1 MKIRDKLGKER
12 LYFDGG
18 MGSLLID
25 RGLKGG
31 ELPET
36 WNINRPD
43 EIQEIHEAY
52 ILAGADIITANT
64 FGANPLKFENAEEII
79 TAGIKL
85 VRNAI
90 DKCGRGGFAAY
101 DVGPLGKL
109 LKPIGELDFEDAVS
123 LFAAGV
129 KAGAAAGA
137 DLIIIETMSDCLE
150 TKAAV
155 LAAKENSDLPVFVT
169 NAYDASHKLM
179 TGASPAAMVAML
191 EGLHANAIGVN
202 CSLGPEQ
209 MLPVVEELIRYASV
223 PVIVQPNA
231 GIPRTVGGK
240 TIYDVDAEAFSDVM
254 VKIAEMGTSIL
265 GGCCGTTP
273 EFIRLTSEKTR
284 RIPYLPPEHKHD
296 TIVSSYS
303 RALEIGNFPVL
314 IGERI
319 NPTGKKRFKQAL
331 CESDVDYILGVGI
344 AQEEQGAHILDVN
357 VGLPEIDEA
366 DMLSRVTASLQ
377 AVTDLPLQIDTV
389 DTVAMERALRLYNG
403 KAMINSVNGK
413 EESLKSVLPIAAKY
427 GGVIVALTLDE
438 RGIPDTAEERLRIAE
453 NIVAR
458 AAEYGIPK
466 KDIVA
471 DPLAMTISAN
481 PDSANTTLR
490 AVRHIK
496 ERLGIKVSLGVSNI
510 SFGLPQRELI
520 NSAFFLMALEN
531 GLDCA
536 ILNPASAEMMKSYYT
551 YLALTGR
558 DEACGRYI
566 EFAEGYKCISD
577 AAANGAVPVSGRG
590 KTESGLRY
598 CIEKGLTEAAIQA
611 AGQLLEHDSPT
622 DVIDRE
628 IIPALDEVGRGFE
641 RKTVYLPQ
649 LLMSAEAAKAA
660 FEVVRSKLTRDSDK
674 RGDKVVLAT
683 VKGDIHD
690 IGKNI
695 VKVLLENYG
704 FEVIDLGRDVP
715 PERVYEA
722 VVQSGARL
730 VGLSALMTTTVPSM
744 EDTVRLIH
752 EKCPGIK
759 TVVGGAVLTQ
769 EYADMIGADFYS
781 KDAMQTV
788 RCAEKIYSEFHTAD
802 L

>member
-1 MKIRDKLGKER
+1 MNIRDRLGRER

-36 WNINRPD
+36 WNISRPG
-43 EIQEIHEAY
+43 EIRSIHEEY
-52 ILAGADIITANT
+52 LLAGADIVTTNT
-64 FGANPLKFENAEEII
+64 FGANALKFQNSEEII

-85 VRNAI
+85 AREAV
-90 DKCGRGGFAAY
+90 DKCGRGGFVAY
-101 DVGPLGKL
+101 DIGPLGKL
-109 LKPIGELDFEDAVS
+109 LKPIGELDFETAVL
-123 LFAAGV
+123 LFAEGV

-169 NAYDASHKLM
+169 NAYDSSHKLM
-179 TGASPAAMVAML
+179 TGASPKAMIAML
-191 EGLHANAIGVN
+191 EGLHADAIGIN

-209 MLPVVEELIRYASV
+209 MLPVVDELVKYASV
-223 PVIVQPNA
+223 PIIVQPNA
-231 GIPRTVGGK
+231 GIPRTAGGR
-240 TIYDVDAEAFSDVM
+240 TVYDVDAEAFSDVM
-254 VKIAEMGTSIL
+254 LKIAERGVSVL

-273 EFIRLTSEKTR
+273 EYIRLTAEKTR
-284 RIPYLPPEHKHD
+284 RIPYLPPEPKNE
-296 TIVSSYS
+296 TLVSSYTH
-303 RALEIGNFPVL
+303 ALEIGNSPVL

-331 CESDVDYILGVGI
+331 CESDIDYILGVGI
-344 AQEEQGAHILDVN
+344 TEEEQGAHILDVN

-366 DMLSRVTASLQ
+366 DMLTRVMTSLQ
-377 AVTDLPLQIDTV
+377 AVTALPLQIDTV
-389 DTVAMERALRLYNG
+389 DPDAMERALRLYNG

-413 EESLKSVLPIAAKY
+413 EESLKTVLPIAAKY
-427 GGVIVALTLDE
+427 GGVLVALTLDE
-438 RGIPDTAEERLRIAE
+438 SGIPDTAEERLQIAE
-453 NIVAR
+453 KIVAR
-458 AAEYGIPK
+458 AAEYGIAK

-471 DPLAMTISAN
+471 DPLAMTVSAN

-490 AVRHIK
+490 TVRLIK

-558 DEACGRYI
+558 DEMCGRYI
-566 EFAEGYKCISD
+566 EFCKKYQCGSNTVVNNTAS
-577 AAANGAVPVSGRG
+577 VSEK
-590 KTESGLRY
+590 KTDSGLRH
-598 CIEKGLTEAAIQA
+598 CIEKGLAEAGVQA
-611 AGQLLEHDSPT
+611 AEQLLEHESPT
-622 DVIDRE
+622 TVIDRE

-641 RKTVYLPQ
+641 QKTVYLPQ

-660 FEVVRSKLTRDSDK
+660 FEVVRSKLTQDSAK

-704 FEVIDLGRDVP
+704 FDVIDLGRDVP
-715 PERVYEA
+715 PEKVYEA
-722 VVQSGARL
+722 VIQSGARL
-730 VGLSALMTTTVPSM
+730 VGLSALMTTTVPAM
-744 EDTVRLIH
+744 EETVRLVH
-752 EKCPGIK
+752 EKCPGVK

-788 RCAEKIYSEFHTAD
+788 RCAEKIYSD
-802 L
+802 SQPPVL

>member
-1 MKIRDKLGKER
+1 MNIRDRLGRER

-25 RGLKGG
+25 RGLRGG

-36 WNINRPD
+36 WNISRPG
-43 EIQEIHEAY
+43 EIRSIHEEY
-52 ILAGADIITANT
+52 LLAGADIVTTNT
-64 FGANPLKFENAEEII
+64 FGANALKFQNSEEII

-85 VRNAI
+85 AREAV
-90 DKCGRGGFAAY
+90 DKCGRGGFVAY
-101 DVGPLGKL
+101 DIGPLGKL
-109 LKPIGELDFEDAVS
+109 LKPIGELDFETAVL
-123 LFAAGV
+123 LFAEGV

-169 NAYDASHKLM
+169 NAYDSSHKLM
-179 TGASPAAMVAML
+179 TGASPKAMIAML
-191 EGLHANAIGVN
+191 EGLHADAIGIN

-209 MLPVVEELIRYASV
+209 MLPVIDELVKYSSV
-223 PVIVQPNA
+223 PIIVQPNA
-231 GIPRTVGGK
+231 GVPRTAGGR
-240 TIYDVDAEAFSDVM
+240 TVYDVDAEAFSDVM
-254 VKIAEMGTSIL
+254 LKIAERGVSVL

-273 EFIRLTSEKTR
+273 EYIRLTAEKTR
-284 RIPYLPPEHKHD
+284 RIPYLPPEPKNE
-296 TIVSSYS
+296 TLVSSYTH
-303 RALEIGNFPVL
+303 ALEIGNSPVL

-331 CESDVDYILGVGI
+331 CESDIDYILGVGI
-344 AQEEQGAHILDVN
+344 TEEEQGAHILDVN

-366 DMLSRVTASLQ
+366 DMLTRVMTSLQ
-377 AVTDLPLQIDTV
+377 AVTALPLQIDTV
-389 DTVAMERALRLYNG
+389 NPEAMERALRLYNG

-413 EESLKSVLPIAAKY
+413 EESLKTVLPIAAKY
-427 GGVIVALTLDE
+427 GGVLVALTLDE
-438 RGIPDTAEERLRIAE
+438 RGIPDTAEERLQIAE
-453 NIVAR
+453 KIVAR
-458 AAEYGIPK
+458 AAEYGIAK

-471 DPLAMTISAN
+471 DPLAMTVSAN

-490 AVRHIK
+490 TVRLIK

-558 DEACGRYI
+558 DEMCGRYI
-566 EFAEGYKCISD
+566 EFSEKYQCGSNTVVNNTAS
-577 AAANGAVPVSGRG
+577 VSEK
-590 KTESGLRY
+590 KTDSGLRH
-598 CIEKGLTEAAIQA
+598 CIEKGLAEAGVQA
-611 AGQLLEHDSPT
+611 AEQLLEHESPT
-622 DVIDRE
+622 TVIDRE

-641 RKTVYLPQ
+641 QKTVYLPQ

-660 FEVVRSKLTRDSDK
+660 FEVVRSKLTQDSAK

-704 FEVIDLGRDVP
+704 FDVIDLGRDVP
-715 PERVYEA
+715 PEKVYEA
-722 VVQSGARL
+722 VMQSGARL
-730 VGLSALMTTTVPSM
+730 VGLSALMTTTVPAM
-744 EDTVRLIH
+744 EETVRLVH
-752 EKCPGIK
+752 EKCPGVK

-788 RCAEKIYSEFHTAD
+788 RCAEKIYSD
-802 L
+802 SQPPVL

>member
-1 MKIRDKLGKER
+1 MNIRDRLGRER

-25 RGLKGG
+25 RGLRGG

-36 WNINRPD
+36 WNISRPG
-43 EIQEIHEAY
+43 EIRSIHEEY
-52 ILAGADIITANT
+52 LLAGADIVTTNT
-64 FGANPLKFENAEEII
+64 FGANALKFQNSEEII

-85 VRNAI
+85 AREAV
-90 DKCGRGGFAAY
+90 DKCGRGGFVAY
-101 DVGPLGKL
+101 DIGPLGKL
-109 LKPIGELDFEDAVS
+109 LKPIGELDFETAVL
-123 LFAAGV
+123 LFAEGV

-169 NAYDASHKLM
+169 NAYDSSHKLM
-179 TGASPAAMVAML
+179 TGASPKAMIAML
-191 EGLHANAIGVN
+191 EGLHADAIGIN

-209 MLPVVEELIRYASV
+209 MLPVIDELVKYSSV
-223 PVIVQPNA
+223 PIIVQPNA
-231 GIPRTVGGK
+231 GIPRTAGGR
-240 TIYDVDAEAFSDVM
+240 TVYDVDAEAFSDVM
-254 VKIAEMGTSIL
+254 LKIAERGVSVL

-273 EFIRLTSEKTR
+273 DYIRLTAEKTR
-284 RIPYLPPEHKHD
+284 RIPYLPPEPKNE
-296 TIVSSYS
+296 TLVSSYTH
-303 RALEIGNFPVL
+303 ALEIGNSPVL

-331 CESDVDYILGVGI
+331 CESDIDYILGVGI
-344 AQEEQGAHILDVN
+344 TEEEQGAHILDVN

-366 DMLSRVTASLQ
+366 DMLTRVMTSLQ
-377 AVTDLPLQIDTV
+377 AVTALPLQIDTV
-389 DTVAMERALRLYNG
+389 DPEAMERALRLYNG

-413 EESLKSVLPIAAKY
+413 EESLKTVLPIAAKY
-427 GGVIVALTLDE
+427 GGVLVALTLDE
-438 RGIPDTAEERLRIAE
+438 RGIPDTAEERLQIAE
-453 NIVAR
+453 KIVAR
-458 AAEYGIPK
+458 AAEYGIAK

-471 DPLAMTISAN
+471 DPLAMTVSAN

-490 AVRHIK
+490 TVRLIK

-558 DEACGRYI
+558 DEMCGRYI
-566 EFAEGYKCISD
+566 EFSEKYQCGSNTVVNNTAS
-577 AAANGAVPVSGRG
+577 VSEK
-590 KTESGLRY
+590 KTDSGLRH
-598 CIEKGLTEAAIQA
+598 CIEKGLAEAGVQA
-611 AGQLLEHDSPT
+611 AEQLLEHESPT
-622 DVIDRE
+622 TVIDRE

-641 RKTVYLPQ
+641 QKTVYLPQ

-660 FEVVRSKLTRDSDK
+660 FEVVRSKLTQDSAK

-704 FEVIDLGRDVP
+704 FDVIDLGRDVP
-715 PERVYEA
+715 PEKVYEA
-722 VVQSGARL
+722 VMQSGARL
-730 VGLSALMTTTVPSM
+730 VGLSALMTTTVPAM
-744 EDTVRLIH
+744 EETVRLVH
-752 EKCPGIK
+752 EKCPGVK

-788 RCAEKIYSEFHTAD
+788 RCAEKIYSD
-802 L
+802 SQPSVL

>member
-1 MKIRDKLGKER
+1 MNIRDRLGRER
-12 LYFDGG
+12 LYYDGG

-25 RGLKGG
+25 RGLRGG

-36 WNINRPD
+36 WNISRPG
-43 EIQEIHEAY
+43 EIRSIHEEY
-52 ILAGADIITANT
+52 LLAGADIVTTNT
-64 FGANPLKFENAEEII
+64 FGANALKFQNSEEII

-85 VRNAI
+85 AREAV
-90 DKCGRGGFAAY
+90 DKCGRGGFVAY
-101 DVGPLGKL
+101 DIGPLGKL
-109 LKPIGELDFEDAVS
+109 LKPIGELDFETAVL
-123 LFAAGV
+123 LFAEGV

-169 NAYDASHKLM
+169 NAYDSSHKLM
-179 TGASPAAMVAML
+179 TGASPKAMIAML
-191 EGLHANAIGVN
+191 EGLHADAIGIN

-209 MLPVVEELIRYASV
+209 MLPVIDELVKYSSV
-223 PVIVQPNA
+223 PIIVQPNA
-231 GIPRTVGGK
+231 GIPRTAGGR
-240 TIYDVDAEAFSDVM
+240 TVYDVDAEAFSDVM
-254 VKIAEMGTSIL
+254 LKIAERGVSVL

-273 EFIRLTSEKTR
+273 EYIRLTAEKTR
-284 RIPYLPPEHKHD
+284 RIPYLPPEPKNE
-296 TIVSSYS
+296 TLVSSYTH
-303 RALEIGNFPVL
+303 ALEIGNSPVL

-331 CESDVDYILGVGI
+331 CESDIDYILGVGI
-344 AQEEQGAHILDVN
+344 TEEEQGAHILDVN

-366 DMLSRVTASLQ
+366 DMLTRVMTSLQ
-377 AVTDLPLQIDTV
+377 AVTALPLQIDTV
-389 DTVAMERALRLYNG
+389 NPEAMERALRLYNG

-413 EESLKSVLPIAAKY
+413 EESLKTVLPIAAKY
-427 GGVIVALTLDE
+427 GGVLVALTLDE
-438 RGIPDTAEERLRIAE
+438 RGIPDTAEERLQIAE
-453 NIVAR
+453 KIVAR
-458 AAEYGIPK
+458 AAEYGIAK

-471 DPLAMTISAN
+471 DPLAMTVSAN

-490 AVRHIK
+490 TVRLIK

-558 DEACGRYI
+558 DEMCGRYI
-566 EFAEGYKCISD
+566 EFSEKYQCGSNTVVNNTAS
-577 AAANGAVPVSGRG
+577 VSEK
-590 KTESGLRY
+590 KTDSGLRH
-598 CIEKGLTEAAIQA
+598 CIEKGLAEAGVQA
-611 AGQLLEHDSPT
+611 AEQLLEHESPT
-622 DVIDRE
+622 TVIDRE

-641 RKTVYLPQ
+641 QKTVYLPQ

-660 FEVVRSKLTRDSDK
+660 FEVVRSKLTQDSAK

-704 FEVIDLGRDVP
+704 FDVIDLGRDVP
-715 PERVYEA
+715 PEKVYEA
-722 VVQSGARL
+722 VMQSGARL
-730 VGLSALMTTTVPSM
+730 VGLSALMTTTVPAM
-744 EDTVRLIH
+744 EETVRLVH
-752 EKCPGIK
+752 EKCPGVK

-788 RCAEKIYSEFHTAD
+788 RCAEKIYSD
-802 L
+802 SQPPVL

>member
-1 MKIRDKLGKER
+1 M
-12 LYFDGG
+12 F
-18 MGSLLID
+18 
-25 RGLKGG
+25 
-31 ELPET
+31 
-36 WNINRPD
+36 
-43 EIQEIHEAY
+43 
-52 ILAGADIITANT
+52 
-64 FGANPLKFENAEEII
+64 AE
-79 TAGIKL
+79 
-85 VRNAI
+85 
-90 DKCGRGGFAAY
+90 
-101 DVGPLGKL
+101 
-109 LKPIGELDFEDAVS
+109 
-123 LFAAGV
+123 GV

-169 NAYDASHKLM
+169 NAYDSSHKLM
-179 TGASPAAMVAML
+179 TGASPKAMIAML
-191 EGLHANAIGVN
+191 EGLHADAIGIN

-209 MLPVVEELIRYASV
+209 MLPVIDELVKYSSV
-223 PVIVQPNA
+223 PIIVQPNA
-231 GIPRTVGGK
+231 GIPRTAGGR
-240 TIYDVDAEAFSDVM
+240 TVYDVDAEAFSDVM
-254 VKIAEMGTSIL
+254 LKIAERGVSVL

-273 EFIRLTSEKTR
+273 DYIRLTAEKTR
-284 RIPYLPPEHKHD
+284 RIPYLPPEPKNE
-296 TIVSSYS
+296 TLVSSYTH
-303 RALEIGNFPVL
+303 ALEIGNSPVL

-331 CESDVDYILGVGI
+331 CESDIDYILGVGI
-344 AQEEQGAHILDVN
+344 TEEEQGAHILDVN

-366 DMLSRVTASLQ
+366 DMLTRVMTSLQ
-377 AVTDLPLQIDTV
+377 AVTALPLQIDTV
-389 DTVAMERALRLYNG
+389 DPEAMERALRLYNG

-413 EESLKSVLPIAAKY
+413 EESLKTVLPIAAKY
-427 GGVIVALTLDE
+427 GGVLVALTLDE
-438 RGIPDTAEERLRIAE
+438 RGIPDTAEERLQIAE
-453 NIVAR
+453 KIVAR
-458 AAEYGIPK
+458 AAEYGIAK

-471 DPLAMTISAN
+471 DPLAMTVSAN

-490 AVRHIK
+490 TVRLIK

-558 DEACGRYI
+558 DEMCGRYI
-566 EFAEGYKCISD
+566 EFSEKYQCGSNTVVNNTAS
-577 AAANGAVPVSGRG
+577 VSEK
-590 KTESGLRY
+590 KTDSGLRH
-598 CIEKGLTEAAIQA
+598 CIEKGLAEAGVQA
-611 AGQLLEHDSPT
+611 AEQLLEHESPT
-622 DVIDRE
+622 TVIDRE

-641 RKTVYLPQ
+641 QKTVYLPQ

-660 FEVVRSKLTRDSDK
+660 FEVVRSKLTQDSAK

-704 FEVIDLGRDVP
+704 FDVIDLGRDVP
-715 PERVYEA
+715 PEKVYEA
-722 VVQSGARL
+722 VMQSGARL
-730 VGLSALMTTTVPSM
+730 VGLSALMTTTVPAM
-744 EDTVRLIH
+744 EETVRLVH
-752 EKCPGIK
+752 EKCPGVK

-788 RCAEKIYSEFHTAD
+788 RCAEKIYSD
-802 L
+802 SQPSVL

>member
-1 MKIRDKLGKER
+1 MNIRDRLGRER

-25 RGLKGG
+25 RGLRGG

-36 WNINRPD
+36 WNISRPG
-43 EIQEIHEAY
+43 EIRSIHEEY
-52 ILAGADIITANT
+52 LLAGADIVTTNT
-64 FGANPLKFENAEEII
+64 FGANALKFQNSEEII

-85 VRNAI
+85 AREAV
-90 DKCGRGGFAAY
+90 DKCGRGGFVAY
-101 DVGPLGKL
+101 DIGPLGKL
-109 LKPIGELDFEDAVS
+109 LKPIGELDFETAVL
-123 LFAAGV
+123 LFAEGV

-169 NAYDASHKLM
+169 NAYDSSHKLM
-179 TGASPAAMVAML
+179 TGASPKAMIAML
-191 EGLHANAIGVN
+191 EGLHADAIGIN

-209 MLPVVEELIRYASV
+209 MLPVIDELVKYSSV
-223 PVIVQPNA
+223 PIIVQPNA
-231 GIPRTVGGK
+231 GIPRTAGGR
-240 TIYDVDAEAFSDVM
+240 TVYDVDAEAFSDVM
-254 VKIAEMGTSIL
+254 LKIAERGVSVL

-273 EFIRLTSEKTR
+273 EYIRLTAEKTR
-284 RIPYLPPEHKHD
+284 RIPYLPPEPKNE
-296 TIVSSYS
+296 TLVSSYTH
-303 RALEIGNFPVL
+303 ALEIGNSPVL

-331 CESDVDYILGVGI
+331 CESDIDYILGVGI
-344 AQEEQGAHILDVN
+344 TEEEQGAHILDVN

-366 DMLSRVTASLQ
+366 DMLTRVMTSLQ
-377 AVTDLPLQIDTV
+377 AVTALPLQIDTV
-389 DTVAMERALRLYNG
+389 NPEAMERALRLYNG

-413 EESLKSVLPIAAKY
+413 EESLKTVLPIAAKY
-427 GGVIVALTLDE
+427 GGVLVALTLDE
-438 RGIPDTAEERLRIAE
+438 RGIPDTAEERLQIAE
-453 NIVAR
+453 KIVAR
-458 AAEYGIPK
+458 AAEYGIAK

-471 DPLAMTISAN
+471 DPLAMTVSAN

-490 AVRHIK
+490 TVRLIK

-558 DEACGRYI
+558 DEMCGRYI
-566 EFAEGYKCISD
+566 EFSEKYQCGSNTVVNNTAS
-577 AAANGAVPVSGRG
+577 VSEK
-590 KTESGLRY
+590 KTDSGLRH
-598 CIEKGLTEAAIQA
+598 CIEKGLAEAGVQA
-611 AGQLLEHDSPT
+611 AEQLLEHESPT
-622 DVIDRE
+622 TVIDRE

-641 RKTVYLPQ
+641 QKTVYLPQ

-660 FEVVRSKLTRDSDK
+660 FEVVRSKLTQDSAK

-704 FEVIDLGRDVP
+704 FDVIDLGRDVP
-715 PERVYEA
+715 PEKVYEA
-722 VVQSGARL
+722 VMQSGARL
-730 VGLSALMTTTVPSM
+730 VGLSALMTTTVPAM
-744 EDTVRLIH
+744 EDTVRLVH
-752 EKCPGIK
+752 EKCPGVK

-788 RCAEKIYSEFHTAD
+788 RCAEKIYSD
-802 L
+802 SQPPVL

>member
-1 MKIRDKLGKER
+1 MNIRDRLGRER

-25 RGLKGG
+25 RGLRGG

-36 WNINRPD
+36 WNISRPG
-43 EIQEIHEAY
+43 EIRSIHEEY
-52 ILAGADIITANT
+52 LLAGADIVTTNT
-64 FGANPLKFENAEEII
+64 FGANALKFQNSEEII

-85 VRNAI
+85 AREAV
-90 DKCGRGGFAAY
+90 DKCGRGGFVAY
-101 DVGPLGKL
+101 DIGPLGKL
-109 LKPIGELDFEDAVS
+109 LKPIGELDFETAVL
-123 LFAAGV
+123 LFAEGV

-169 NAYDASHKLM
+169 NAYDSSHKLM
-179 TGASPAAMVAML
+179 TGASPKAMIAML
-191 EGLHANAIGVN
+191 EGLHADAIGIN

-209 MLPVVEELIRYASV
+209 MLPVIDELVKYSSV
-223 PVIVQPNA
+223 PIIVQPNA
-231 GIPRTVGGK
+231 GIPRTAGGR
-240 TIYDVDAEAFSDVM
+240 TVYDVDAEAFSDVM
-254 VKIAEMGTSIL
+254 LKIAERGVSVL

-273 EFIRLTSEKTR
+273 EYIRLTAEKTR
-284 RIPYLPPEHKHD
+284 RIPYLPPEPKNE
-296 TIVSSYS
+296 TLVSSYTH
-303 RALEIGNFPVL
+303 ALEIGNSPVL

-331 CESDVDYILGVGI
+331 CESDIDYILGVGI
-344 AQEEQGAHILDVN
+344 TEEEQGAHILDVN

-366 DMLSRVTASLQ
+366 DMLTRVMTSLQ
-377 AVTDLPLQIDTV
+377 AVTALPLQIDTV
-389 DTVAMERALRLYNG
+389 NPEAMERALRLYNG

-413 EESLKSVLPIAAKY
+413 EESLKTVLPIAAKY
-427 GGVIVALTLDE
+427 GGVLVALTLDE
-438 RGIPDTAEERLRIAE
+438 RGIPDTAEERLQIAE
-453 NIVAR
+453 KIVAR
-458 AAEYGIPK
+458 AAEYGIAK

-471 DPLAMTISAN
+471 DPLAMTVSAN

-490 AVRHIK
+490 TVRLIK

-558 DEACGRYI
+558 DEMCGRYI
-566 EFAEGYKCISD
+566 EFSEKYQCGSNTVVNNTAS
-577 AAANGAVPVSGRG
+577 VSEK
-590 KTESGLRY
+590 KTDSGLRH
-598 CIEKGLTEAAIQA
+598 CIEKGLAEAGVQA
-611 AGQLLEHDSPT
+611 AEQLLEHESPT
-622 DVIDRE
+622 TVIDRE

-641 RKTVYLPQ
+641 QKTVYLPQ

-660 FEVVRSKLTRDSDK
+660 FEVVRSKLTQDSAK

-704 FEVIDLGRDVP
+704 FDVIDLGRDVP
-715 PERVYEA
+715 PEKVYEA
-722 VVQSGARL
+722 VMQSGARL
-730 VGLSALMTTTVPSM
+730 VGLSALMTTTVPAM
-744 EDTVRLIH
+744 EETVRLVH
-752 EKCPGIK
+752 EKCPGVK

-788 RCAEKIYSEFHTAD
+788 RCAEKIYSD
-802 L
+802 SQPPVL

>member
-1 MKIRDKLGKER
+1 MKIKDILGRKR

-18 MGSLLID
+18 MGSLLIE

-36 WNINRPD
+36 WNIDRPD
-43 EIQEIHEAY
+43 EIQSIHEAY
-52 ILAGADIITANT
+52 LLAGADIITANT
-64 FGANPLKFENAEEII
+64 FGANSLKFENSEEII

-90 DKCGRGGFAAY
+90 DKCGRGGFVAY

-137 DLIIIETMSDCLE
+137 DLIVIETMSDCLE

-191 EGLHANAIGVN
+191 EGLHTDAIGVN

-209 MLPVVEELIRYASV
+209 MLPVIEELVRYASV

-231 GIPRTVGGK
+231 GLPRTVGGK
-240 TIYDVDAEAFSDVM
+240 TVYDVDAEVFSDVM
-254 VKIAEMGTSIL
+254 VKVAEMGASVL

-273 EFIRLTSEKTR
+273 EYIRLTAEKTR
-284 RIPYLPPEHKHD
+284 RIPYLPPEPKHE
-296 TIVSSYS
+296 TLVSSYTH
-303 RALEIGNFPVL
+303 ALEIGNSPIL

-331 CESDVDYILGVGI
+331 CESDIDYILGVGI
-344 AQEEQGAHILDVN
+344 AEEEQGAHILDVN

-366 DMLSRVTASLQ
+366 DMLSRVMTSLQ

-389 DTVAMERALRLYNG
+389 NTEAMERALRLYNG

-438 RGIPDTAEERLRIAE
+438 QGIPDTAEERLRIAKK
-453 NIVAR
+453 IVAR
-458 AAEYGIPK
+458 AAEYGISK

-481 PDSANTTLR
+481 PDSANTALR
-490 AVRHIK
+490 TVRLIK

-536 ILNPASAEMMKSYYT
+536 ILNPASDEMMKIYYT

-558 DEACGRYI
+558 DEACGDYI
-566 EFAEGYKCISD
+566 QFAERYRCIGN
-577 AAANGAVPVSGRG
+577 AAANGAASAGEV
-590 KTESGLRY
+590 KKESGLRH
-598 CIEKGLTEAAIQA
+598 CIEKGLTEAAVQA

-660 FEVVRSKLTRDSDK
+660 FEVVRSKLTRDSDE

-704 FEVIDLGRDVP
+704 FDVIDLGRDVP
-715 PERVYEA
+715 PESVYEA

-730 VGLSALMTTTVPSM
+730 VGLSALMTTTVPAM
-744 EDTVRLIH
+744 EETVRLIH
-752 EKCPGIK
+752 EKCPGVK

-788 RCAEKIYSEFHTAD
+788 RCAEKIYVDSQ
-802 L
+802 

>member
-1 MKIRDKLGKER
+1 MNIRDRLGRER

-25 RGLKGG
+25 RGLRGG

-36 WNINRPD
+36 WNISRPG
-43 EIQEIHEAY
+43 EIRSIHEEY
-52 ILAGADIITANT
+52 LLAGADIVTTNT
-64 FGANPLKFENAEEII
+64 FGANALKFQNSEEII

-85 VRNAI
+85 AREAV
-90 DKCGRGGFAAY
+90 DKCGRGGFVAY
-101 DVGPLGKL
+101 DIGPLGKL
-109 LKPIGELDFEDAVS
+109 LKPIGELDFETAVL
-123 LFAAGV
+123 LFAEGV

-169 NAYDASHKLM
+169 NAYDSSHKLM
-179 TGASPAAMVAML
+179 TGASPKAMIAML
-191 EGLHANAIGVN
+191 EGLHADAIGIN

-209 MLPVVEELIRYASV
+209 MLPVIDELVKYSSV
-223 PVIVQPNA
+223 PIIVQPNA
-231 GIPRTVGGK
+231 GIPRTAGGR
-240 TIYDVDAEAFSDVM
+240 TVYDVDAEAFSDVM
-254 VKIAEMGTSIL
+254 LKIAERGVSVL

-273 EFIRLTSEKTR
+273 DYIRLTAEKTR
-284 RIPYLPPEHKHD
+284 RIPYLPPEPKNE
-296 TIVSSYS
+296 TLVSSYTH
-303 RALEIGNFPVL
+303 ALEIGNSPVL

-331 CESDVDYILGVGI
+331 CESDIDYILGVGI
-344 AQEEQGAHILDVN
+344 TEEEQGAHILDVN

-366 DMLSRVTASLQ
+366 DMLTRVMTSLQ
-377 AVTDLPLQIDTV
+377 AVTALPLQIDTV
-389 DTVAMERALRLYNG
+389 DPEAMERALRLYNG

-413 EESLKSVLPIAAKY
+413 EESLKTVLPIAAKY
-427 GGVIVALTLDE
+427 GGVLVALTLDE
-438 RGIPDTAEERLRIAE
+438 RGIPDTAEERLQIAE
-453 NIVAR
+453 KIVAR
-458 AAEYGIPK
+458 AAEYGIAK

-471 DPLAMTISAN
+471 DPLAMTVSAN

-490 AVRHIK
+490 TVRLIK

-558 DEACGRYI
+558 DEMCGRYI
-566 EFAEGYKCISD
+566 EFSEKYQCGSNTVVNNTAS
-577 AAANGAVPVSGRG
+577 VSEK
-590 KTESGLRY
+590 KTDSGLRH
-598 CIEKGLTEAAIQA
+598 CIEKGLAEAGVQA
-611 AGQLLEHDSPT
+611 AEQLLEHESPT
-622 DVIDRE
+622 TVIDRE

-641 RKTVYLPQ
+641 QKTVYLPQ

-660 FEVVRSKLTRDSDK
+660 FEVVRSKLTQDSAK

-690 IGKNI
+690 IGKNN

-704 FEVIDLGRDVP
+704 FDVIDLGRDVP
-715 PERVYEA
+715 PEKVYEA
-722 VVQSGARL
+722 VMQSGARL
-730 VGLSALMTTTVPSM
+730 VGLSALMTTTVPAM
-744 EDTVRLIH
+744 EETVRLVH
-752 EKCPGIK
+752 EKCPGVK

-788 RCAEKIYSEFHTAD
+788 RCAEKIYSD
-802 L
+802 SQPSVL

>member
-1 MKIRDKLGKER
+1 MNIRDRLGRER

-25 RGLKGG
+25 RGLRGG

-36 WNINRPD
+36 WNISRPG
-43 EIQEIHEAY
+43 EIRSIHEEY
-52 ILAGADIITANT
+52 LLAGADIVTTNT
-64 FGANPLKFENAEEII
+64 FGANALKFQNSEEII

-85 VRNAI
+85 AREAV
-90 DKCGRGGFAAY
+90 DKCGRGGFVAY
-101 DVGPLGKL
+101 DIGPLGKL
-109 LKPIGELDFEDAVS
+109 LKPIGELDFETAVL
-123 LFAAGV
+123 LFAEGV

-169 NAYDASHKLM
+169 NAYDSSHKLM
-179 TGASPAAMVAML
+179 TGASPKAMIAML
-191 EGLHANAIGVN
+191 EGLHADAIGIN

-209 MLPVVEELIRYASV
+209 MLPVIDELVKYSSV
-223 PVIVQPNA
+223 PIIVQPNA
-231 GIPRTVGGK
+231 GIPRTAGGR
-240 TIYDVDAEAFSDVM
+240 TVYDVDAEAFSDVM
-254 VKIAEMGTSIL
+254 LKIAERGVSVL

-273 EFIRLTSEKTR
+273 DYIRLTAEKTR
-284 RIPYLPPEHKHD
+284 RIPYLPPEPKNE
-296 TIVSSYS
+296 TLVSSYTH
-303 RALEIGNFPVL
+303 ALEIGNSPVL

-331 CESDVDYILGVGI
+331 CESDIDYILGVGI
-344 AQEEQGAHILDVN
+344 TEEEQGAHILDVN

-366 DMLSRVTASLQ
+366 DMLTRVMTSLQ
-377 AVTDLPLQIDTV
+377 AVTALPLQIDTV
-389 DTVAMERALRLYNG
+389 DPEAMERALRLYNG

-413 EESLKSVLPIAAKY
+413 EESLKTVLPIAAKY
-427 GGVIVALTLDE
+427 GGVLVALTLDE
-438 RGIPDTAEERLRIAE
+438 RGIPDTAEERLQIAE
-453 NIVAR
+453 KIVAR
-458 AAEYGIPK
+458 AAEYGIAK

-471 DPLAMTISAN
+471 DPLAMTVSAN

-490 AVRHIK
+490 TVRLIK

-536 ILNPASAEMMKSYYT
+536 ILNPASAEMMKSYFT

-558 DEACGRYI
+558 DEMCGRYI
-566 EFAEGYKCISD
+566 EFSEKYQCGSNTVVNNTAS
-577 AAANGAVPVSGRG
+577 VSEK
-590 KTESGLRY
+590 KTDSGLRH
-598 CIEKGLTEAAIQA
+598 CIEKGLAEAGVQA
-611 AGQLLEHDSPT
+611 AEQLLEHESPT
-622 DVIDRE
+622 TVIDRE

-641 RKTVYLPQ
+641 QKTVYLPQ

-660 FEVVRSKLTRDSDK
+660 FEVVRSKLTQDSAK

-704 FEVIDLGRDVP
+704 FDVIDLGRDVP
-715 PERVYEA
+715 PEKVYEA
-722 VVQSGARL
+722 VMQSGARL
-730 VGLSALMTTTVPSM
+730 VGLSALMTTTVPAM
-744 EDTVRLIH
+744 EETVRLVH
-752 EKCPGIK
+752 EKCPGVK

-788 RCAEKIYSEFHTAD
+788 RCAEKIYSD
-802 L
+802 SQPSVL

>member
-1 MKIRDKLGKER
+1 MNIRDRLGRER

-36 WNINRPD
+36 WNISRPG
-43 EIQEIHEAY
+43 EIRSIHEEY
-52 ILAGADIITANT
+52 LLAGADIVTTNT
-64 FGANPLKFENAEEII
+64 FGANALKFQNSEEII

-85 VRNAI
+85 AREAV
-90 DKCGRGGFAAY
+90 DKCGRGGFVAY
-101 DVGPLGKL
+101 DIGPLGKL
-109 LKPIGELDFEDAVS
+109 LKPIGELDFETAVL
-123 LFAAGV
+123 LFAEGV

-169 NAYDASHKLM
+169 NAYDSSHKLM
-179 TGASPAAMVAML
+179 TGASPKAMIAML
-191 EGLHANAIGVN
+191 EGLHADAIGIN

-209 MLPVVEELIRYASV
+209 MLPVIDELVKYSSV
-223 PVIVQPNA
+223 PIIVQPNA
-231 GIPRTVGGK
+231 GIPRTAGGR
-240 TIYDVDAEAFSDVM
+240 TVYDVDAEAFSDVM
-254 VKIAEMGTSIL
+254 LKIAERGVSVL

-273 EFIRLTSEKTR
+273 EYIRLTAEKTR
-284 RIPYLPPEHKHD
+284 RIPYLPPEPKNE
-296 TIVSSYS
+296 TLVSSYTH
-303 RALEIGNFPVL
+303 ALEIGNSPVL

-331 CESDVDYILGVGI
+331 CESDIDYILGVGI
-344 AQEEQGAHILDVN
+344 TEEEQGAHILDVN

-366 DMLSRVTASLQ
+366 DMLTRVMTSLQ
-377 AVTDLPLQIDTV
+377 AVTALPLQIDTV
-389 DTVAMERALRLYNG
+389 DPDAMERALRLYNG

-413 EESLKSVLPIAAKY
+413 EESLKTVLPIAAKY
-427 GGVIVALTLDE
+427 GGVLVALTLDE
-438 RGIPDTAEERLRIAE
+438 SGIPDTAEERLQIAE
-453 NIVAR
+453 KIVAR
-458 AAEYGIPK
+458 AAEYGIAK

-471 DPLAMTISAN
+471 DPLAMTVSAN

-490 AVRHIK
+490 TVRLIK

-558 DEACGRYI
+558 DEMCGRYI
-566 EFAEGYKCISD
+566 EFCKKYQCGSNTVVNNTAS
-577 AAANGAVPVSGRG
+577 VSEK
-590 KTESGLRY
+590 KTDSGLRH
-598 CIEKGLTEAAIQA
+598 CIEKGLAEAGVQA
-611 AGQLLEHDSPT
+611 AEQLLEHESPT
-622 DVIDRE
+622 TVIDRE

-641 RKTVYLPQ
+641 QKTVYLPQ
-649 LLMSAEAAKAA
+649 LLMSAEAAKSA
-660 FEVVRSKLTRDSDK
+660 FEVVRSKLTQDSAK

-704 FEVIDLGRDVP
+704 FDVIDLGRDVP
-715 PERVYEA
+715 PEKVYEA
-722 VVQSGARL
+722 VIQSGARL
-730 VGLSALMTTTVPSM
+730 VGLSALMTTTVPAM
-744 EDTVRLIH
+744 EETVRLVH
-752 EKCPGIK
+752 EKCPGVK

-788 RCAEKIYSEFHTAD
+788 RCAEKIYSD
-802 L
+802 SQPPVL

>member
-1 MKIRDKLGKER
+1 MNIRDRLGRER

-25 RGLKGG
+25 RGLRGG

-36 WNINRPD
+36 WNISRPG
-43 EIQEIHEAY
+43 EIRSIHEEY
-52 ILAGADIITANT
+52 LLAGADIVTTNT
-64 FGANPLKFENAEEII
+64 FGANALKFQNSEEII

-85 VRNAI
+85 AREAV
-90 DKCGRGGFAAY
+90 DKCGRGGFVAY
-101 DVGPLGKL
+101 DIGPLGKL
-109 LKPIGELDFEDAVS
+109 LKPIGELDFETAVL
-123 LFAAGV
+123 LFAEGV

-169 NAYDASHKLM
+169 NAYDSSHKLM
-179 TGASPAAMVAML
+179 TGASPKAMIAML
-191 EGLHANAIGVN
+191 EGLHADAIGIN

-209 MLPVVEELIRYASV
+209 MLPVIDELVKYSSV
-223 PVIVQPNA
+223 PIIVQPNA
-231 GIPRTVGGK
+231 GIPRTAGGR
-240 TIYDVDAEAFSDVM
+240 TVYDVDAEAFSDVM
-254 VKIAEMGTSIL
+254 LKIAERGVSVL

-273 EFIRLTSEKTR
+273 EYIRLTAEKTR
-284 RIPYLPPEHKHD
+284 RIPYLPPEPKNE
-296 TIVSSYS
+296 TLVSSYTH
-303 RALEIGNFPVL
+303 ALEIGNSPVL

-331 CESDVDYILGVGI
+331 CESDIDYILGVGI
-344 AQEEQGAHILDVN
+344 TEEEQGAHILDVN

-366 DMLSRVTASLQ
+366 DMLTRVMTSLQ
-377 AVTDLPLQIDTV
+377 AVTALPLQIDTV
-389 DTVAMERALRLYNG
+389 NPEAMERALRLYNG

-413 EESLKSVLPIAAKY
+413 EESLKTVLPIAAKY
-427 GGVIVALTLDE
+427 GGVLVALTLDE
-438 RGIPDTAEERLRIAE
+438 RGIPDTAEERLQIAE
-453 NIVAR
+453 KIVAR
-458 AAEYGIPK
+458 AAEYGIAK

-471 DPLAMTISAN
+471 DPLAMTVSAN

-490 AVRHIK
+490 TVRLIK

-558 DEACGRYI
+558 DEMCGRYI
-566 EFAEGYKCISD
+566 EFSEKYQCGSNTVVNNTAS
-577 AAANGAVPVSGRG
+577 VSEK
-590 KTESGLRY
+590 KTDSGLRH
-598 CIEKGLTEAAIQA
+598 CIEKGLAEAGVQA
-611 AGQLLEHDSPT
+611 AEQLLEHESPT
-622 DVIDRE
+622 TVIDRE

-641 RKTVYLPQ
+641 QKTVYLPQ

-660 FEVVRSKLTRDSDK
+660 FEVVRSKLTQDSSK

-704 FEVIDLGRDVP
+704 FDVIDLGRDVP
-715 PERVYEA
+715 PEKVYEA
-722 VVQSGARL
+722 VMQSGARL
-730 VGLSALMTTTVPSM
+730 VGLSALMTTTVPAM
-744 EDTVRLIH
+744 EETVRLVH
-752 EKCPGIK
+752 EKCPGVK

-788 RCAEKIYSEFHTAD
+788 RCAEKIYSD
-802 L
+802 SQPPVL

>member
-1 MKIRDKLGKER
+1 MNIRDRLGRER

-25 RGLKGG
+25 RGLRGG

-36 WNINRPD
+36 WNISRPG
-43 EIQEIHEAY
+43 EIRSIHEEY
-52 ILAGADIITANT
+52 LLAGADIVTTNT
-64 FGANPLKFENAEEII
+64 FGANALKFQNSEEII

-85 VRNAI
+85 AREAV
-90 DKCGRGGFAAY
+90 DKCGRGGFVAY
-101 DVGPLGKL
+101 DIGPLGKL
-109 LKPIGELDFEDAVS
+109 LKPIGELDFETAVL
-123 LFAAGV
+123 LFAEGV

-169 NAYDASHKLM
+169 NAYDSSHKLM
-179 TGASPAAMVAML
+179 TGASPKAMIAML
-191 EGLHANAIGVN
+191 EGLHADAIGIN

-209 MLPVVEELIRYASV
+209 MLPVIDELVKYSSV
-223 PVIVQPNA
+223 PIIVQPNA
-231 GIPRTVGGK
+231 GIPRTAGGR
-240 TIYDVDAEAFSDVM
+240 TVYDVDAEAFSDVM
-254 VKIAEMGTSIL
+254 LKIAERGVSVL

-273 EFIRLTSEKTR
+273 EYIRLTAEKTR
-284 RIPYLPPEHKHD
+284 RIPYLPPEPKNE
-296 TIVSSYS
+296 TLVSSYTH
-303 RALEIGNFPVL
+303 ALEIGNSPVL

-331 CESDVDYILGVGI
+331 CESDIDYILGVGI
-344 AQEEQGAHILDVN
+344 TEEEQGAHILDVN

-366 DMLSRVTASLQ
+366 DMLTRVMTSLQ
-377 AVTDLPLQIDTV
+377 AVTALPLQIDTV
-389 DTVAMERALRLYNG
+389 NPEAMERALRLYNG

-413 EESLKSVLPIAAKY
+413 EESLKTVLPIAAKY
-427 GGVIVALTLDE
+427 GGVLVALTLDE
-438 RGIPDTAEERLRIAE
+438 RGIPDTAEERLQIAE
-453 NIVAR
+453 KIVAR
-458 AAEYGIPK
+458 AAEYGIAK

-471 DPLAMTISAN
+471 DPLAMTVSAN

-490 AVRHIK
+490 TVRLIK

-558 DEACGRYI
+558 DEMCGRYI
-566 EFAEGYKCISD
+566 EFSEKYQCGSNTVVNNTAS
-577 AAANGAVPVSGRG
+577 VSEK
-590 KTESGLRY
+590 KTDSGLRH
-598 CIEKGLTEAAIQA
+598 CIEKGLAEAGVQA
-611 AGQLLEHDSPT
+611 AEQLLEHESPT
-622 DVIDRE
+622 TVIDRE

-641 RKTVYLPQ
+641 QKTVYLPQ

-660 FEVVRSKLTRDSDK
+660 FEVVRSKLTQDSAK

-695 VKVLLENYG
+695 VTVLLENYG
-704 FEVIDLGRDVP
+704 FDVIDLGRDVP
-715 PERVYEA
+715 PEKVYEA
-722 VVQSGARL
+722 VMQSGARL
-730 VGLSALMTTTVPSM
+730 VGLSALMTTTVPAM
-744 EDTVRLIH
+744 EETVRLVH
-752 EKCPGIK
+752 EKCPGVK

-788 RCAEKIYSEFHTAD
+788 RCAEKIYSD
-802 L
+802 SQPPVL